1 MSVPTYSNPIE
12 RAGDFADP
20 FVLRYDGRY
29 YLYCTNP
36 DIRCWSSSDLVDWTF
51 EGATIDAD
59 VFADLVPF
67 APEVVYAD
75 GFFYMYTSPS
85 GHGHIV
91 LKSDSPTGPFRPIS
105 GNVGHA
111 IDGSVFIDDDG
122 TWYFYWAG
130 DEGIW
135 GCEMTSPTDFG
146 EPVFTGI
153 HMNGWTEGP
162 FVRKRDGRY
171 FMTLTGNHYLS
182 AGYRIDAASS
192 DHPLRGYVGDPLNP
206 ILIATEGPVVGLGH
220 SSSVWGPDLVSTY
233 LLYHNLNPDQSR
245 DLDLDRQ
252 VWAGERLHV
261 LGPTTSAPAPALPD
275 ELCDW
280 DAGGAERWRSSA
292 GPMVVRDSA
301 GMLSGDGCIAVWDTD
316 PGATFTAELNL
327 TGAGHGIVLDRHVV
341 RLPEGAAPA
350 ALHRWRVE
358 VDGEIRVWVDERK
371 VYAAP
376 LGQAPQLGVF
386 AGSAPVRIGHV
397 ALTRTV
403 AGAADRIAPR
413 PVPGRFWASPGDWAL
428 HVQAP
433 GSYRIYVAG
442 DAIATV
448 DLAAGP
454 SSLTVGQEQEPT
466 LITVTAAPDGLEAS
480 IRDESIE
487 GDGKRLLGHAT
498 WDDVTVNATVTVA
511 FEEGASH
518 ADLLLRASQLSEGGE
533 GDDTRLGIDF
543 LLGYSVQL
551 HRDRVVLARHAY
563 DERVLATCP
572 MPIDQAAS
580 HQLRI
585 RARGS
590 VISVELDGRSLFD
603 VHDPLPYPAGSVG
616 IRTSNARLLV
626 ERLELAAGG

>member
-1 MSVPTYSNPIE
+1 MSVLTYSNPIE

-20 FVLRYDGRY
+20 FVLRHDGRY

-36 DIRCWSSSDLVDWTF
+36 DIRCWSSSDLVDWAL
-51 EGATIDAD
+51 EGPTIDAD
-59 VFADLVPF
+59 VFPELVPF

-111 IDGSVFIDDDG
+111 IDGNVFIDDDG

-162 FVRKRDGRY
+162 FVSKRDGRY

-182 AGYRIDAASS
+182 AGYRVDAASS
-192 DHPLRGYVGDPLNP
+192 GHPLRGYVGDPLNP

-261 LGPTTSAPAPALPD
+261 LGPTTSAPAPAPPD

-280 DAGGAERWRSSA
+280 DAGGADRWRSSA
-292 GPMVVRDSA
+292 GPVVVRDSA
-301 GMLSGDGCIAVWDTD
+301 GMLPGDGCIAVWDTD
-316 PGATFTAELNL
+316 PSAAFTAELNL
-327 TGAGHGIVLDRHVV
+327 TGAGHGIVIDGHVV
-341 RLPEGAAPA
+341 PLPEGAAPA

-358 VDGEIRVWVDERK
+358 ANGEIRVWVDERK

-376 LGQAPQLGVF
+376 LDQAPQLGVF
-386 AGSAPVRIGHV
+386 AGSTPVRIGYV

-403 AGAADRIAPR
+403 AGAADRVAPR
-413 PVPGRFWASPGDWAL
+413 PVPGRFWASPGDWVLFA
-428 HVQAP
+428 QTP
-433 GSYRIYVAG
+433 GTYRVYVAG
-442 DAIATV
+442 DVSATV
-448 DLAAGP
+448 VLDAGF
-454 SSLTVGQEQEPT
+454 SSLTVGQEQKLT
-466 LITVTAAPDGLEAS
+466 LITVTGVPDGTAAS
-480 IRDESIE
+480 VMDESMD
-487 GDGKRLLGHAT
+487 GYGKRLLGEAT
-498 WDDVTVNATVTVA
+498 WDDVTLDATIAVA
-511 FEEGASH
+511 FEEDASH
-518 ADLLLRASQLSEGGE
+518 ADLLFRASQLSEGGE

-572 MPIDQAAS
+572 MPIDQAVS

-603 VHDPLPYPAGSVG
+603 VQDPLPYPAGSVG
-616 IRTSNARLLV
+616 IRASNARLRV